1 MTNYNTSITGAAML
15 AAMVLVFNG
24 CSENETVKTLPSAET
39 STAVLFA
46 EGIPGGVIIDTLTL
60 EAEVVAI
67 NHKTRTATL
76 LVPDGEK
83 VPVTVGP
90 EAINFDQVQK
100 GDRVKAVVSEELVIY
115 LGDENA
121 ADDDGAAAVAVGAA
135 KGEQPGGM
143 VAETARITA
152 TVTAIDVEA
161 HTATLK
167 FEDGRT
173 ETVDVRPDVDL
184 TKQHVGTKVVF
195 EITKV
200 VALSVEKQP

>member
-1 MTNYNTSITGAAML
+1 MKDYKGMTRFVLLTAM
-15 AAMVLVFNG
+15 ALVFNG
-24 CSENETVKTLPSAET
+24 CKENTTSKPAPSANS
-39 STAVLFA
+39 STAVLIA
-46 EGIPGGVIIDTLTL
+46 EGVPGGVIIDTLTL
-60 EAEVVAI
+60 DAEVVAI
-67 NHKTRTATL
+67 NHKARTATL

-100 GDRVKAVVSEELVIY
+100 GDRVKAVVSEELAIY

-143 VAETARITA
+143 VAEMARITA

-161 HTATLK
+161 HTATLT
-167 FEDGRT
+167 FEDGRV

-184 TKQHVGTKVVF
+184 TKQNVGAKVVF
-195 EITKV
+195 EITRV
-200 VALSVEKQP
+200 VALSVEKKQ